1 MKYTFKIFT
10 VVLSVLILIVTSSFS
25 AMATSLETGTTIDEN
40 EQEDSSG
47 EETQEE
53 SASDNQLTSEEVTEQ
68 NGIIGDD
75 EMTQSTEM
83 TPSTENTEDTS
94 TEETEYSENN
104 ETVGGISQTEDS
116 SETDPEQTTENI
128 EEETSK
134 DSVIDWD
141 ELLSGQTTKSGLYYY
156 IQKYQY
162 DCQAIYLEQYIAYIE
177 KQISAFEKMYE
188 LGDCTENVVKS
199 YEAQK
204 TLVEAE
210 LQIARNE
217 SRYNNLYLEKN
228 ELDYS
233 DYNMKELKDVQS
245 IEYYIE
251 NYPEK
256 DYMTLARYV
265 TDYNNV
271 VVSINAKQV
280 AIEALE
286 TDVNIASLLLQ
297 EGEISQLELA
307 EKEVALA
314 QAQYELEQYYAN
326 MNMAY
331 YNLTQICE

>member
-1 MKYTFKIFT
+1 MKNIFKIFI
-10 VVLSVLILIVTSSFS
+10 VVLSVFVLIVTGSFS
-25 AMATSLETGTTIDEN
+25 AIASSLETGTTAEEN

-47 EETQEE
+47 EETQTEATGDE
-53 SASDNQLTSEEVTEQ
+53 QPASEEVTEQ
-68 NGIIGDD
+68 SGITGDD
-75 EMTQSTEM
+75 EMTQTTE
-83 TPSTENTEDTS
+83 TISSTENTEETS
-94 TEETEYSENN
+94 TEETDRTGNN
-104 ETVGGISQTEDS
+104 ETVGDPSQTEDS
-116 SETDPEQTTENI
+116 SEAETEQTTENI

-177 KQISAFEKMYE
+177 KQISACEKMYE

-204 TLVEAE
+204 ALLEAE

-265 TDYNNV
+265 TDYNNAV
-271 VVSINAKQV
+271 ASINAKQV